1 MAKIPICEDFIPVIE
16 FQRQI
21 IRPILINSPDSS
33 ITAFFITKNGIP
45 ISSRTSSKLVRDY
58 IGAII
63 PHSNH
68 VGWASIRRII
78 PSWINKYKP
87 IQNVDNMQFW
97 SNYAVLANT
106 SVEVLKR
113 HYIRN
118 DDSVNLIPTI
128 NDIQQ
133 ILWGNNPE
141 IIAGRNL
148 VIKLFKEALNKFADN
163 DKNKSSSDSE
173 SNSASDMSI

>member
-1 MAKIPICEDFIPVIE
+1 MTKIPICEDFIPVIE

-21 IRPILINSPDSS
+21 VRPILIDSPDSAV
-33 ITAFFITKNGIP
+33 TAFFITRNGIP

-58 IGAII
+58 IAAII

-68 VGWASIRRII
+68 VGWAAIRRII

-87 IQNVDNMQFW
+87 IQSAENNQFW

-106 SVEVLKR
+106 SVEILKK
-113 HYIRN
+113 HYIRT
-118 DDSVNLIPTI
+118 DDSADLIPTI

-133 ILWGNNPE
+133 ILWGKNPE
-141 IIAGRNL
+141 IIASRNL
-148 VIKLFKEALNKFADN
+148 VIKLFKEALDKFANN
-163 DKNKSSSDSE
+163 DINSTSSGSE
-173 SNSASDMSI
+173 SDMSL